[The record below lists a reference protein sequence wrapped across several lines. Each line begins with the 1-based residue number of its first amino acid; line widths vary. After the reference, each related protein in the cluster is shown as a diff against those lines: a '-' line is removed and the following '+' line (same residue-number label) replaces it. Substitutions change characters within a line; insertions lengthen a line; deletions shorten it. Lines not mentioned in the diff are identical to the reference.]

1 MGGWGMSGVKHRS
14 GGRRVGAGAKKQADL
29 RGLHELI
36 DARIDE
42 KDWNS
47 IIAALVKKAR
57 RGDVQAFRELRAC
70 RFGQIPVAYER
81 DLDEVEPL
89 RIRTVSIMESDT
101 QKDGKHPFVEI

>member
-1 MGGWGMSGVKHRS
+1 MGRLGMSGVKRRS
-14 GGRRVGAGAKKQADL
+14 SGRRAGAGAKKQADL

-36 DARIDE
+36 DARIDD

-70 RFGQIPVAYER
+70 RFGQIPVASVR
-81 DLDEVEPL
+81 DPDEEEPL
-89 RIRTVSIMESDT
+89 RIRTISIIDPGPRE
-101 QKDGKHPFVEI
+101 DGE

>member
-1 MGGWGMSGVKHRS
+1 MGRLGMSGVKRRS
-14 GGRRVGAGAKKQADL
+14 SGRRVGAGAKKQADL

-47 IIAALVKKAR
+47 IIAMLLKKAR

-70 RFGQIPVAYER
+70 RFGQIPVASER
-81 DLDEVEPL
+81 DPYEEEPL
-89 RIRTVSIMESDT
+89 RIRTVEIVESDT
-101 QKDGKHPFVEI
+101 RENGE